1 MGQFL
6 DLKLKLENS
15 KIVVDVFAKFT
26 NSFAYVLST
35 SCYPR
40 KNLNNIPR
48 CIALRLRRICDTD
61 EKFNSRSIE
70 YKNYLI
76 ARDYKPSIVNKHF
89 AHVSTLSRQQA
100 RQKSTHRKSQ
110 VSKNVKLIMKYNPR
124 LPDLNSLLK
133 KHMPLLYTDPTLK
146 TIFPQGCIN
155 SVFKRNQSLKELL
168 APSLYP
174 NNKVN
179 RANSITSCNKCDICK
194 NYLICSNYF
203 TCSVT
208 NRRYYTRGVLHCN
221 CNNIIYLIT
230 CKNCLQ

>member
-1 MGQFL
+1 MAL
-6 DLKLKLENS
+6 PLK
-15 KIVVDVFAKFT
+15 
-26 NSFAYVLST
+26 
-35 SCYPR
+35 
-40 KNLNNIPR
+40 
-48 CIALRLRRICDTD
+48 RICDPD
-61 EKFNSRSIE
+61 ENINSRSIE

-100 RQKSTHRKSQ
+100 RQKSTNRKSQ

-155 SVFKRNQSLKELL
+155 SVFKKIQTLNELL

-174 NNKVN
+174 NNKHN
-179 RANSITSCNKCDICK
+179 GSNSITSCNKCDISK

-203 TCSVT
+203 T
-208 NRRYYTRGVLHCN
+208 
-221 CNNIIYLIT
+221 
-230 CKNCLQ
+230 